1 MRQPSAAWVL
11 GILVLGC
18 GGDDDGPGP
27 VDAGASG
34 GRGGAA
40 VSGKGGT
47 VAGGGGAGSNANAGS
62 HANAGSRANAG
73 SHAGGAGAAAGGKGG
88 QSSGGASGSK
98 QPTGGAGVPTL
109 DPPITP
115 GDPGNADVTIE
126 VRTDGSPHL
135 IDPLIY
141 GTNGA
146 TEIDNTHQTV
156 VRSGGNRMTA
166 YNWENNASN
175 AGSDYMFEN
184 DAFLSDSTDP
194 AKPILDGIAQATS
207 HQAASIV
214 TVPIVDYVSAD
225 TSPSGDVRNSGS
237 DYLSKRFK
245 QNKSDKGSAPAAQ
258 PDTTDAFVY
267 QDEFVAFLGAHAA
280 SGSQIMYSLDNEPD
294 IWSSTHAEVHPDPVT
309 YAELWDRN
317 QRFASAIKR
326 VAADAPVLGF
336 VSYGWNGY
344 TTLQN
349 ATDGNGRDFVEWYLD
364 QAKAAEASA
373 GKRLIDYLD
382 LHWYPEAQGSGGTRI
397 TDKSSSADVVT
408 AREQAPRSL
417 WDTTYNEK
425 SWIQQSVN
433 GPINLVPRMLGKIN
447 AHYPGTKL
455 SFSEWDY
462 GGGGDIS
469 GSIAVADVLG
479 VFGRE
484 GVSLATYWPLTD
496 TEPFTYAAFRAYR
509 NYDGSGSTFG
519 DVSLAATSSDDANVT
534 VYASLHGSDP
544 DAVVIVMI
552 NKANGSKSVGLSLA
566 HPTTFTSLSSYEL
579 SGSIANLSAKSDQ
592 ASVATN
598 AWHLTLPAQSVSVF
612 VPKK

>member
-1 MRQPSAAWVL
+1 MRQLSAAGVL
-11 GILVLGC
+11 GLLVLGC
-18 GGDDDGPGP
+18 GGDDGASPA
-27 VDAGASG
+27 DAGAAA

-40 VSGKGGT
+40 VSGKGGS
-47 VAGGGGAGSNANAGS
+47 AGSSAGRGGGAGSNANAGAQ
-62 HANAGSRANAG
+62 ANAGARASAG
-73 SHAGGAGAAAGGKGG
+73 AHAGGAGAAAGGKGG
-88 QSSGGASGSK
+88 GGTAGSAGAM
-98 QPTGGAGVPTL
+98 PAAGVPAL
-109 DPPITP
+109 DPPIAP
-115 GDPGNADVTIE
+115 GDPGSADVSIE

-146 TEIDNTHQTV
+146 TEIDDTHQTV

-184 DAFLSDSTDP
+184 DAFLSSSTDP

-207 HQAASIV
+207 HQAAAIV
-214 TVPIVDYVSAD
+214 TVPIVDYVAAD
-225 TSPSGDVRNSGS
+225 TGPSGDVRNSGS
-237 DYLSKRFK
+237 NYLSQRFK

-258 PDTTDAFVY
+258 PDTSDAFVY
-267 QDEFVAFLGAHAA
+267 QDEFVAFLEAHAA
-280 SGSQIMYSLDNEPD
+280 GSQILYSLDNEPD
-294 IWSSTHAEVHPDPVT
+294 LWSSTHAEVHPDPVT
-309 YAELWDRN
+309 YAELWARN

-326 VAADAPVLGF
+326 VSPDAAVLGF
-336 VSYGWNGY
+336 VSYGWTGY
-344 TTLQN
+344 VSLQN
-349 ATDGNGRDFVEWYLD
+349 APDANGRDFIEWYLD
-364 QAKAAEASA
+364 QAKAAETSA

-382 LHWYPEAQGSGGTRI
+382 LHWYPEAQGSSGTRI
-397 TDKSSSADVVT
+397 TEKSSAADVVA

-425 SWIQQSVN
+425 SWIHDDALN
-433 GPINLVPRMLGKIN
+433 GPIELVPRMLAKIS

-462 GGGGDIS
+462 GGGADIS
-469 GSIAVADVLG
+469 GAIAVADVLG

-509 NYDGSGSTFG
+509 NYDGAGATFG

-534 VYASLHGSDP
+534 AYASLHGSDP
-544 DAVVIVMI
+544 DAVVIVVI
-552 NKANGSKSVGLSLA
+552 NKANASKSVGLSLA
-566 HPTTFTSLSSYEL
+566 HPTTFKTLGSYEL
-579 SGSIANLSAKSDQ
+579 SGSTANLSAKNDS

-598 AWHLTLPAQSVSVF
+598 AWHVMVPAQSVTVF